1 MRTNILARMLVI
13 LGIYFGLRY
22 FGGYWGKLAIYP
34 ITQFVT
40 FLHEFGHALG
50 AIITGGEV
58 LNLQVS
64 QDGSGFT
71 RTAGGSRAIV
81 LMGGYLG
88 SAILGNLLFFVGA
101 KMEKFAEW
109 VLYLVSAMM
118 IFSGFFW
125 FNSIYTTGLLSAFAV
140 FLFVIAAKT
149 NWDSEILMFL
159 GLASILYIIEDFNV
173 GPRSDLE
180 KYAELL
186 VFIPANVWMYIWL
199 VVAVLLT
206 GLNLRFIF
214 RKGKVEEEVTGPY
227 A

>member
-1 MRTNILARMLVI
+1 MRSNILAHILVI
-13 LGIYFGLRY
+13 LAIYFGLRY

-50 AIITGGEV
+50 AILTGGEV

-71 RTAGGSRAIV
+71 RTAGGSRPIV

-88 SAILGNLLFFVGA
+88 SAIFGNLLFLAGA
-101 KMEKFAEW
+101 KMKSYSQW
-109 VLYLVSAMM
+109 VLYLVAALMV
-118 IFSGFFW
+118 FSGLFW
-125 FNSIYTTGLLSAFAV
+125 YNSIYTTGLLCGFAV
-140 FLFVIAAKT
+140 LLLFIAAKT

-173 GPRSDLE
+173 GPRSDLK
-180 KYAELL
+180 KYAELF

-199 VVAVLLT
+199 VVALLLT
-206 GLNLRFIF
+206 GLNLRLVFK
-214 RKGKVEEEVTGPY
+214 KGKVKQEKIGPY
-227 A
+227 T